1 MRNTPTPEEL
11 AEKIRKAFVDI
22 RDNEMTMK
30 ETGITRMLS
39 DLNLL
44 RENPTSRLGGESLH
58 QGPVDILYL
67 QLTAEWKEVFAVY
80 LSTKKGAQEIQ
91 LARAKKALN
100 QQKAINS
107 AIKVSSGSAKDI
119 SDSEL
124 SRGPSGG
131 KEGRARTPRVTSEK
145 KVPKQTRPKGDRDR
159 KTYTFEGEEY
169 GKGKL
174 VHAII
179 KKHATKNPKMTVP
192 QLKAA
197 FPDHLLKGYGLVR
210 VLKEAQEI
218 SKKHTRFFL
227 REDQLIK
234 CTDGVVAV
242 CNQFSAENIKPF
254 FEHATKLGYK
264 IGGL

>member
-11 AEKIRKAFVDI
+11 AEKIRIAFVDI
-22 RDNEMTMK
+22 RDHDMTMK
-30 ETGITRMLS
+30 ETGITKMLS
-39 DLNLL
+39 ELNTL
-44 RENPTSRLGGESLH
+44 RENPGARLGGESLH
-58 QGPVDILYL
+58 QGPVDTLYL
-67 QLTAEWKEVFAVY
+67 ELVAEWKEVFAVY

-91 LARAKKALN
+91 LAKAKQALN
-100 QQKAINS
+100 KQKIQDS
-107 AIKVSSGSAKDI
+107 AVKISSGSI

-124 SRGPSGG
+124 TKGHSGG
-131 KEGRARTPRVTSEK
+131 GAKETRTRSSRVSEK
-145 KVPKQTRPKGDRDR
+145 KVPKQARPKGDRDR

-179 KKHATKNPKMTVP
+179 KKHASKNPKITVP

-210 VLKEAQEI
+210 ILKEAQEI

-242 CNQFSAENIKPF
+242 CNQFSADNIKPF